1 MAYNPFE
8 GDSLELTEER
18 IAKLNDLSVNMQ
30 ESTGLAFPP
39 DFTCH
44 FIMGARE
51 AVVTDLRPLANAA
64 SIELPPEPSLFEV
77 AHEVAHLLV
86 GPDFNHISDERI
98 KSALLEG
105 VSDLV
110 GAEAAGIPRSEMQNL
125 YYALNQKSLSDFDPQ
140 AQALISETFL
150 TSSATDKQVWEL
162 GCDVDHV
169 VGRDFILKVLI
180 ANSQIPTKELVASL
194 SKFPPTRAQILD
206 ISGYK
211 FQTAQR
217 TVTETTP
224 VLPTFTTTRGRLI

>member
-18 IAKLNDLSVNMQ
+18 IAKLNDLSLNMQ

-44 FIMGARE
+44 FIMGAKE
-51 AVVTDLRPLANAA
+51 AAVKDLRPLANTA

-77 AHEVAHLLV
+77 AHEVAHVLFE
-86 GPDFNHISDERI
+86 PHFNHVSDARV

-110 GAEAAGIPRSEMQNL
+110 GAEAAGIPRSEIKSL
-125 YYALNQKSLSDFDPQ
+125 YYALNQNSLSDFDTE

-150 TSSATDKQVWEL
+150 TSSATDKQVWVL
-162 GCDVDHV
+162 GRDVDHV
-169 VGRDFILKVLI
+169 VGRDFILRVLV
-180 ANSQIPTKELVASL
+180 ANPQIPTKELVASL
-194 SKFPPTRAQILD
+194 SKFSPTRAQILD

-224 VLPTFTTTRGRLI
+224 VLPTFTTKRGRLI